1 MWRSFPA
8 RNFLS
13 RAYSASLVAQ
23 AVKNLLAM
31 QETWVW
37 SWCWKDPLEKEITTH
52 SSVLARTEEPG
63 RLQSMGL
70 QRVRHDW
77 ETNIFIYSAS
87 LTLSCK
93 ETSQILIYGWVEIY
107 SQGWAIYIF
116 WSRLNYITLWMRI
129 YIMNFPWLSD
139 VFSWLQLSLKSQP
152 Q

>member
-77 ETNIFIYSAS
+77 ATNTS
-87 LTLSCK
+87 LSYQENLHLRVSLLLWRYYRQRKDFHNTHLLS
-93 ETSQILIYGWVEIY
+93 EITQNGNLFTY
-107 SQGWAIYIF
+107 
-116 WSRLNYITLWMRI
+116 R
-129 YIMNFPWLSD
+129 
-139 VFSWLQLSLKSQP
+139 SWLKVTLIVLVIGKVSSINHCHIL
-152 Q
+152 